1 MNFKNYKNNGLSGL
15 SNLGNTCFIN
25 STMQIISH
33 TYELNELLNSETF
46 KRKIKNK
53 YDSALLVEWD
63 NLRHLLWKESCI
75 VSPNKFLKTIQKI
88 AEIKDLNMFT
98 GYSQN
103 DIPEFLLFV
112 IDCFH
117 NSVSREIKMTISGE
131 IENETDNVAV
141 KCFEMI
147 KQTYSKEYS
156 EIWNLFYAIH
166 VSEIISLD
174 NGKQLSIKPE
184 PFFMID
190 LPIPNDKK
198 SPTIIDCFNHYVEGE
213 ILDGD
218 NAWYNED
225 INKKINVKKKISF
238 WSFPNILVI
247 DFKRF
252 NSKNQK
258 NQILITFPLDNLDL
272 SKYVIGYKKT
282 SYKYELYGVCNHSG
296 GVLGGHYSS
305 YIKNANGKWYHFND
319 SSVSEINIDSIISPK
334 AYCLFYRK
342 TSL

>member
-1 MNFKNYKNNGLSGL
+1 MIFENYKDNGLSGL

-25 STMQIISH
+25 STMQILSH
-33 TYELNELLNSETF
+33 TYELNELLNSENF

-53 YDSALLVEWD
+53 YDSAMLVEWD
-63 NLRHLLWKESCI
+63 NLRQILWKDPCI
-75 VSPNKFLKTIQKI
+75 VSPNKFVKTIQKI

-131 IENETDNVAV
+131 IENETDNIAV

-166 VSEIISLD
+166 VSEIIALD
-174 NGKQLSIKPE
+174 NEKQLSIKPE

-190 LPIPNDKK
+190 LPIPNNIK
-198 SPTIIDCFNHYVEGE
+198 SPTIIDCFDHYVEGE

-225 INKKINVKKKISF
+225 TNEKINVKKKISF

-272 SKYVIGYKKT
+272 CYRLQKK
-282 SYKYELYGVCNHSG
+282 
-296 GVLGGHYSS
+296 
-305 YIKNANGKWYHFND
+305 
-319 SSVSEINIDSIISPK
+319 
-334 AYCLFYRK
+334 
-342 TSL
+342 

>member
-1 MNFKNYKNNGLSGL
+1 MNFEKYKNNGLSGL

-46 KRKIKNK
+46 KNKIKNK

-63 NLRHLLWKESCI
+63 NLRQLLWKEQCV
-75 VSPNKFLKTIQKI
+75 VSPGKFFKTIQKL
-88 AEIKDLNMFT
+88 AEIKNLDMFT

-103 DIPEFLLFV
+103 DLPEFLLFV
-112 IDCFH
+112 INCFH
-117 NSVSREIKMTISGE
+117 NSVAREIKMTISGVSK
-131 IENETDNVAV
+131 NETDNIAI
-141 KCFEMI
+141 KCFEMV

-156 EIWNLFYAIH
+156 EIWNLFYAVHI
-166 VSEIISLD
+166 SEIISLD

-184 PFFMID
+184 PFFIIN
-190 LPIPNDKK
+190 LPIPTDNK
-198 SPTIIDCFNHYVEGE
+198 SPTIIDCFDKYVEGE

-225 INKKINVKKKISF
+225 INQKVVVKKKISF

-252 NSKNQK
+252 NSKNKK
-258 NQILITFPLDNLDL
+258 NQILITFPLDILDL
-272 SKYVIGYKKT
+272 SKYVVGYKKN
-282 SYKYELYGVCNHSG
+282 SYNYELYGICNHTG

-305 YIKNANGKWYHFND
+305 YVKNANGKWYHFND
-319 SSVSEINIDSIISPK
+319 SSVTEINENSLVSPK

-342 TSL
+342 INL